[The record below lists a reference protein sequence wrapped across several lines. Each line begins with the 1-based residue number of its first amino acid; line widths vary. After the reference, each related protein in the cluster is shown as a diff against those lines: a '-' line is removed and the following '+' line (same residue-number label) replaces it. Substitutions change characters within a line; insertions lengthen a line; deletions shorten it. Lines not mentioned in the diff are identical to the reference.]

1 MNITELKGIGE
12 KTAELLNRLSVYTVD
27 NLVGFYPRDYDV
39 YEKPV
44 FIRDITDELENKNIA
59 IDGMVVKSVEM
70 YNTGR
75 VKVISTQIRDADGN
89 TLKCTWFNMPFLRNS
104 LKIGARYI
112 FRGRY
117 VVKQKHAVLEQPQL
131 YTLSAYNELMGEMQP
146 VYPLTKGLSNKTVT
160 KAVRQ
165 ALEKYKTGLE
175 KEYIPAKIREKYHL
189 AEHNFA
195 LVQIHFPKSME
206 EYVQAR
212 YRLAFEEFFLFIL
225 AVRNLKES
233 NERQVNEHV
242 IKDDA
247 RTQELIKK
255 LPYELTQAQLRTW
268 QEVKENMASPHMMSR
283 LIQGD
288 VGSGKTIIAV
298 LALINTAFAGN
309 QGAMMVPTEVL
320 AKQQYESIVKL
331 FEQHDIDLKVELL
344 VGSMTAAKKRE
355 SYARIASGEAD
366 IIVGT
371 HALIQEKVEYHNL
384 ALVITDEQHRFGV
397 NQRRMISE
405 KGYNPHIL
413 VMSATPIPRTLAII
427 VYGDLDISVIDQ
439 MPSNRLPIKNC
450 VVDESYRPK
459 AYKFMEKQIEQGHQ
473 VYIICPMVEESENN
487 GVVQQIE
494 NVIDY
499 SKALA
504 AVMPEHIRIEYLHGK
519 MKAAEKNDIMKRFLS
534 GKTDI
539 LVSTTVIEVGV
550 NVPNATVMMVEN
562 SDRFGLAQLHQL
574 RGRVGRGGFQSYC
587 IFMTGSKSKKT
598 KERLEILNNS
608 NDGFKIAEEDLR
620 LRGPGDFFGVR
631 QSGDFDFG
639 IADVFTDARVLKDA
653 ADSVEMLTKDEEWI
667 KKPEYDAL
675 TEKVSEYTVKCLNK
689 LNL

>member
-487 GVVQQIE
+487 GAVQQIE

>member
-206 EYVQAR
+206 EYMQAR

>member
-27 NLVGFYPRDYDV
+27 NLVGLYPRDYDV
-39 YEKPV
+39 YEEPV
-44 FIRDITDELENKNIA
+44 FIRDITDELENKNVA
-59 IDGMVVKSVEM
+59 IDGMVVKSAEM

-75 VKVISTQIRDADGN
+75 VKVISTQIKDVNGN
-89 TLKCTWFNMPFLRNS
+89 TLKCTWFNMPFLKNS

-131 YTLSAYNELMGEMQP
+131 YTLAAYKELMGEMQP

-206 EYVQAR
+206 EYMQAR

-242 IKDDA
+242 IEDDA

-268 QEVKENMASPHMMSR
+268 QEVKENMASSHMMSR

-298 LALINTAFAGN
+298 LALMNTAFAGN

-320 AKQQYESIVKL
+320 AKQQYESIVNM
-331 FEQHDIDLKVELL
+331 FEQYGIDLKVELL

-371 HALIQEKVEYHNL
+371 HALIQEKVEYNKL
-384 ALVITDEQHRFGV
+384 AFVITDEQHRFGV

-450 VVDESYRPK
+450 VVDESYRPR
-459 AYKFMEKQIEQGHQ
+459 AYKFMEKQIEQGRQ
-473 VYIICPMVEESENN
+473 VYIICPMVEESENMEA
-487 GVVQQIE
+487 E

-499 SKALA
+499 SKALEA
-504 AVMPEHIRIEYLHGK
+504 IMPKHIRIAYLHGK
-519 MKAAEKNDIMKRFLS
+519 MKAAEKNDIMEHFLS

-587 IFMTGSKSKKT
+587 IFTTGSKSKKT

-653 ADSVEMLTKDEEWI
+653 ADSVEMLMEDEEWN

-675 TEKVSEYTVKCLNK
+675 VEKVGEYTVKCLNK